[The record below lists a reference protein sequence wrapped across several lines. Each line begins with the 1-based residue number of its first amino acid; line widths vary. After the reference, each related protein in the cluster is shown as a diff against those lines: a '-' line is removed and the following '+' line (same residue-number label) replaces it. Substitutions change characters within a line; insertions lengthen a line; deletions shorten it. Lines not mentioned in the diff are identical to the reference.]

1 MVETTFNI
9 KNSDIADL
17 FNKDLITMEDIV
29 DKLLE
34 QDDKIQELEY
44 ENEDLRDELRSQ
56 EQIKEASIHL
66 RVHMKYMVLV
76 KEILFRRLDYGL
88 YKYEYL

>member
-9 KNSDIADL
+9 KNTDIADL
-17 FNKDLITMEDIV
+17 FTKDLITMEDIV

-44 ENEDLRDELRSQ
+44 KNEDLRDELRSQ
-56 EQIKEASIHL
+56 EQIKEDFYTPKSSYE
-66 RVHMKYMVLV
+66 V
-76 KEILFRRLDYGL
+76 YGVSPRDFV
-88 YKYEYL
+88 

>member
-9 KNSDIADL
+9 KNTDIADL
-17 FNKDLITMEDIV
+17 FTKDLITMEDIV

-56 EQIKEASIHL
+56 EQIKEDFYTPKSSYE
-66 RVHMKYMVLV
+66 V
-76 KEILFRRLDYGL
+76 YGVSQRDFV
-88 YKYEYL
+88 

>member
-9 KNSDIADL
+9 KNTDIADL
-17 FNKDLITMEDIV
+17 FTKDLITMEDIV

-44 ENEDLRDELRSQ
+44 EVEDLKDELKSE
-56 EQIKEASIHL
+56 EQIKEDFYTPKSAYE
-66 RVHMKYMVLV
+66 V
-76 KEILFRRLDYGL
+76 YGVSQRDFV
-88 YKYEYL
+88 

>member
-1 MVETTFNI
+1 MIETTFNI
-9 KNSDIADL
+9 KNTDIADL
-17 FNKDLITMEDIV
+17 FTKDLITMEDIV

-56 EQIKEASIHL
+56 EQIKEDFYTPKSSYE
-66 RVHMKYMVLV
+66 V
-76 KEILFRRLDYGL
+76 YGVS
-88 YKYEYL
+88 ERDFI

>member
-17 FNKDLITMEDIV
+17 FSKDLITMEDIV

-44 ENEDLRDELRSQ
+44 ENEDLRDELRSE
-56 EQIKEASIHL
+56 EQIKEDFYTPKSYYD
-66 RVHMKYMVLV
+66 V
-76 KEILFRRLDYGL
+76 YGVSPRDFV
-88 YKYEYL
+88 

>member
-9 KNSDIADL
+9 KNTDIADL
-17 FNKDLITMEDIV
+17 FTKDLITMEDIV

-44 ENEDLRDELRSQ
+44 ENEDLRDELRSK
-56 EQIKEASIHL
+56 EQIKEDFYTPKSTYE
-66 RVHMKYMVLV
+66 V
-76 KEILFRRLDYGL
+76 YGVSPRDFA
-88 YKYEYL
+88 

>member
-56 EQIKEASIHL
+56 EQIKEDFYTPKSSYE
-66 RVHMKYMVLV
+66 V
-76 KEILFRRLDYGL
+76 YGVSQRDFV
-88 YKYEYL
+88 

>member
-9 KNSDIADL
+9 KNTDIADL
-17 FNKDLITMEDIV
+17 FTKDLITMEDIV

-44 ENEDLRDELRSQ
+44 EVEDLKDEIRSQ
-56 EQIKEASIHL
+56 EQIKEDFYTPKSAYE
-66 RVHMKYMVLV
+66 V
-76 KEILFRRLDYGL
+76 YGVSQRDFV
-88 YKYEYL
+88 

>member
-9 KNSDIADL
+9 KNTDIADL
-17 FNKDLITMEDIV
+17 FTKDLITMEDIV

-56 EQIKEASIHL
+56 EQIKEDFYTPKSS
-66 RVHMKYMVLV
+66 
-76 KEILFRRLDYGL
+76 
-88 YKYEYL
+88 YEVYDVSPRDFV

>member
-9 KNSDIADL
+9 KNTDIAD
-17 FNKDLITMEDIV
+17 FFTKDLITMEDIV

-44 ENEDLRDELRSQ
+44 EVEDLKDEIRSQ
-56 EQIKEASIHL
+56 EQIKEDFYTPKSAYE
-66 RVHMKYMVLV
+66 V
-76 KEILFRRLDYGL
+76 YGVSQRDFV
-88 YKYEYL
+88 

>member
-9 KNSDIADL
+9 KNTDIADL
-17 FNKDLITMEDIV
+17 FTKDLITMEDIV

-44 ENEDLRDELRSQ
+44 ENEDSRDELRSQ
-56 EQIKEASIHL
+56 EQIKEDFYTPKSSYE
-66 RVHMKYMVLV
+66 V
-76 KEILFRRLDYGL
+76 YGVS
-88 YKYEYL
+88 EREFV

>member
-9 KNSDIADL
+9 KNTDIADL
-17 FNKDLITMEDIV
+17 FSKDLITIEDIV

-56 EQIKEASIHL
+56 EQIKEDFYTPKNYYD
-66 RVHMKYMVLV
+66 V
-76 KEILFRRLDYGL
+76 YGVS
-88 YKYEYL
+88 ERDFI

>member
-9 KNSDIADL
+9 KNTDIADL
-17 FNKDLITMEDIV
+17 FTKDLITMEDIV

-56 EQIKEASIHL
+56 EQIKEDFYTPKNYYD
-66 RVHMKYMVLV
+66 V
-76 KEILFRRLDYGL
+76 YGVS
-88 YKYEYL
+88 ERDFI

>member
-9 KNSDIADL
+9 KNSDIAYL

-44 ENEDLRDELRSQ
+44 ENEDLRDEIRSQ
-56 EQIKEASIHL
+56 EQIKEDFYTPKSSYE
-66 RVHMKYMVLV
+66 V
-76 KEILFRRLDYGL
+76 YGVS
-88 YKYEYL
+88 ERDFV

>member
-9 KNSDIADL
+9 KNTDIAD
-17 FNKDLITMEDIV
+17 FFTKDLITMEDIV

-44 ENEDLRDELRSQ
+44 EVEDLKDEIRSQ
-56 EQIKEASIHL
+56 EQIKEDFYTPKSYYD
-66 RVHMKYMVLV
+66 V
-76 KEILFRRLDYGL
+76 YGVS
-88 YKYEYL
+88 ERDFV

>member
-44 ENEDLRDELRSQ
+44 EVEDLKDEIRSQ
-56 EQIKEASIHL
+56 EQIKEDFYTPKSSYE
-66 RVHMKYMVLV
+66 V
-76 KEILFRRLDYGL
+76 YGVS
-88 YKYEYL
+88 EREFV

>member
-17 FNKDLITMEDIV
+17 FTKDLITMEDIV

-44 ENEDLRDELRSQ
+44 EVEDLKDELKSE
-56 EQIKEASIHL
+56 EQIKEDFYTPKSAYE
-66 RVHMKYMVLV
+66 V
-76 KEILFRRLDYGL
+76 YGVSQRDFV
-88 YKYEYL
+88 

>member
-9 KNSDIADL
+9 KNTDIADL
-17 FNKDLITMEDIV
+17 FTKDLITMEDIV

-56 EQIKEASIHL
+56 EQIKEDFYTPKSSYE
-66 RVHMKYMVLV
+66 V
-76 KEILFRRLDYGL
+76 YGVS
-88 YKYEYL
+88 ERDFV

>member
-9 KNSDIADL
+9 KNTDISDL
-17 FNKDLITMEDIV
+17 FSKDLINIEDIV

-56 EQIKEASIHL
+56 EQIKEDFYTPKSAYE
-66 RVHMKYMVLV
+66 V
-76 KEILFRRLDYGL
+76 YGVSPRDFI
-88 YKYEYL
+88 

>member
-9 KNSDIADL
+9 KNTDIADL
-17 FNKDLITMEDIV
+17 FTKDLITMEDIV

-56 EQIKEASIHL
+56 EQIKEDFYTPKSAYE
-66 RVHMKYMVLV
+66 V
-76 KEILFRRLDYGL
+76 YGVSPRDFV
-88 YKYEYL
+88 

>member
-9 KNSDIADL
+9 KNTDIAD
-17 FNKDLITMEDIV
+17 FFTKDLITMEDIV

-44 ENEDLRDELRSQ
+44 ENEDLRDELRSE
-56 EQIKEASIHL
+56 EQIKEDFYTPKSSYE
-66 RVHMKYMVLV
+66 V
-76 KEILFRRLDYGL
+76 YGVS
-88 YKYEYL
+88 ERDFI

>member
-9 KNSDIADL
+9 KNTDIADL
-17 FNKDLITMEDIV
+17 FTKDLITMEDIV

-44 ENEDLRDELRSQ
+44 EVEDLKDEIRSQ
-56 EQIKEASIHL
+56 EQIKEDFYTPKSSYEVYGVSL
-66 RVHMKYMVLV
+66 RDFV
-76 KEILFRRLDYGL
+76 
-88 YKYEYL
+88 

>member
-1 MVETTFNI
+1 MIETTFNI
-9 KNSDIADL
+9 KNTDIADL
-17 FNKDLITMEDIV
+17 FSKDLITIEDIV

-56 EQIKEASIHL
+56 EQIKEDFYTPKSAYE
-66 RVHMKYMVLV
+66 V
-76 KEILFRRLDYGL
+76 YGVSQRDFV
-88 YKYEYL
+88 

>member
-9 KNSDIADL
+9 KNTDIAD
-17 FNKDLITMEDIV
+17 FFTKDLITMEDIV

-56 EQIKEASIHL
+56 EQIKEDFYTPKSAYE
-66 RVHMKYMVLV
+66 V
-76 KEILFRRLDYGL
+76 YGVSQRDFV
-88 YKYEYL
+88 